1 MSDITNFVI
10 EIKTLLNEARN
21 RVYKNINEIMTKTYF
36 EIGKRVVQEEQR
48 GNRRADYGKNL
59 LKKLSVE
66 LTKEFGKIF

>member
-1 MSDITNFVI
+1 MSNITNFVI